1 MNRLSDP
8 VFSRLSV
15 SGRKVPEFDD
25 EATREL
31 LVYSYRIIYVVEEE
45 QVTVVSVIHGK
56 QLL

>member
-1 MNRLSDP
+1 
-8 VFSRLSV
+8 
-15 SGRKVPEFDD
+15 VPEFDD